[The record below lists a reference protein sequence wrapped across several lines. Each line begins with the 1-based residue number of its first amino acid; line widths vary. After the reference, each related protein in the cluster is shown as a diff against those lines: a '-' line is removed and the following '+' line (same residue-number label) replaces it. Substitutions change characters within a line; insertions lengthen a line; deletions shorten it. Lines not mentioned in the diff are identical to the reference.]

1 MGKHW
6 LVADFAEAISQ
17 FAWQTDG

>member
-6 LVADFAEAISQ
+6 LVTDSAEAISQ